1 MTNNINKEDDTETAL
16 DYIQRQEKLEK
27 DAQDILPGNFDKCT
41 FSLGYIRQPL
51 YACKTCTVDQ
61 NEEPAGMCYSCSIAC
76 HASHDLFELFPKRA
90 FRCDCGLSG
99 KFGGHACSRMVPEKL
114 EFATN
119 EKNQYNHNFMNLY
132 CRCNQTYDPEKEEET
147 MYQCIACEDWFHER
161 CIGNIPEA
169 IDEFDCYI
177 CRDCT
182 KKYPFLMNG
191 NDAKF
196 SYGLSKGD
204 APIHQWI
211 LPESQV
217 KETQQKESSKAADS
231 ETAATTNGALD
242 AEPTAVGNQDI
253 VCLDQGDATT
263 GEKRKREEEEESTNK
278 QDIIANV
285 FKKARCESNCQ
296 NVDTSLLPEH
306 DHIEIFLQDDWRQS
320 LCKCVKCMEDYKTN
334 QVEYLLEEE
343 QTVEPENDED
353 VGKSLL
359 EVGMEQLQRMDR
371 VQAIESVRAFQTL
384 ASDLKQF
391 FGTFKEEG
399 KIVTKEDVQEY
410 FDAKRRERQQ
420 QQ

>member
-132 CRCNQTYDPEKEEET
+132 CSN
-147 MYQCIACEDWFHER
+147 WFHER

-211 LPESQV
+211 LPESQ
-217 KETQQKESSKAADS
+217 SSKAADS

>member
-1 MTNNINKEDDTETAL
+1 MTSNTDREDDTETVL

-41 FSLGYIRQPL
+41 FSLGYVRQPL
-51 YACKTCTVDQ
+51 YACKTCTIDQ
-61 NEEPAGMCYSCSIAC
+61 NQEPAGMCYSCSIAC

-114 EFATN
+114 EVAAN
-119 EKNQYNHNFMNLY
+119 EKNQYNHNFTNLY
-132 CRCNQTYDPEKEEET
+132 CRCDQTYDPEKEEEA
-147 MYQCIACEDWFHER
+147 MYQ
-161 CIGNIPEA
+161 IPEA
-169 IDEFDCYI
+169 IDEFDCYV

-191 NDAKF
+191 KDAKF

-217 KETQQKESSKAADS
+217 KDMQQKDDG
-231 ETAATTNGALD
+231 TTVTDQDAATTATND
-242 AEPTAVGNQDI
+242 ASKADTAAAAANQDA
-253 VCLDQGDATT
+253 LLSDQGASAT
-263 GEKRKREEEEESTNK
+263 GDKRKREEDEPRASN
-278 QDIIANV
+278 QHVIANV
-285 FKKARCESNCQ
+285 FKKAKCESNCQ
-296 NVDTSLLPEH
+296 NVDASLLPEH
-306 DHIEIFLQDDWRQS
+306 DHIEVFLQDDWRQS
-320 LCKCVKCMEDYKTN
+320 LCRCVKCVEDYKTH
-334 QVEYLLEEE
+334 QVEHLLEEE
-343 QTVEPENDED
+343 HTVEPENDQD
-353 VGKSLL
+353 AGKSLL

-410 FDAKRRERQQ
+410 FDAKRKERQQ

>member
-1 MTNNINKEDDTETAL
+1 MTNNIHKEDDTETAL

-99 KFGGHACSRMVPEKL
+99 KFGGHGCSRMVPEKL
-114 EFATN
+114 DFAAN
-119 EKNQYNHNFMNLY
+119 EKNQYNHNFKNLY

-169 IDEFDCYI
+169 IDEFDCYV

-191 NDAKF
+191 KDAKF
-196 SYGLSKGD
+196 SFGLSKGD
-204 APIHQWI
+204 EPIHQWI

-217 KETQQKESSKAADS
+217 KDAPQKEDS
-231 ETAATTNGALD
+231 TATNSEAPTVTNDASNAGLATAANQETLSLD
-242 AEPTAVGNQDI
+242 KDTID
-253 VCLDQGDATT
+253 T
-263 GEKRKREEEEESTNK
+263 GEKRKREEEEPTNK
-278 QDIIANV
+278 QNIIANR
-285 FKKARCESNCQ
+285 FKRMKCESDCQ
-296 NVDTSLLPEH
+296 NVDVSLLPEH

-320 LCKCVKCMEDYKTN
+320 LCKCVQCMEDYKTH

-343 QTVEPENDED
+343 TTVEPENDED

>member
-1 MTNNINKEDDTETAL
+1 MTNNIHKEDGTETAL

-27 DAQDILPGNFDKCT
+27 DAKDILPGNFDKCT

-51 YACKTCTVDQ
+51 YACKTCTVDH

-99 KFGGHACSRMVPEKL
+99 KFGGHGCSRMVPEKL
-114 EFATN
+114 DFAAN
-119 EKNQYNHNFMNLY
+119 EKNQYNHNFKNLY

-169 IDEFDCYI
+169 IDEFDCYV

-191 NDAKF
+191 KDAKF
-196 SYGLSKGD
+196 SFGLSKGD
-204 APIHQWI
+204 EPIHQWI

-217 KETQQKESSKAADS
+217 KDAPQKEDS
-231 ETAATTNGALD
+231 TATKSEAPTVTNDASNAGLATAANQETLFLDKDTTA
-242 AEPTAVGNQDI
+242 
-253 VCLDQGDATT
+253 T
-263 GEKRKREEEEESTNK
+263 GEKRKREEEEPTNK
-278 QDIIANV
+278 QSIIANR
-285 FKKARCESNCQ
+285 FKKMKCESDCQ
-296 NVDTSLLPEH
+296 NVDISLLPEH
-306 DHIEIFLQDDWRQS
+306 DHIEIFLQDDWRQG
-320 LCKCVKCMEDYKTN
+320 LCKCVQCMEDYKAH

-343 QTVEPENDED
+343 TTVEPENDED
-353 VGKSLL
+353 AGKSLL